1 SDDDTMFGQLG
12 DDRMR
17 GDGFIDTSVPPA
29 VAKKSVSNATDG
41 DDYMEGNGGAD
52 SMFGDL
58 GQDDMVGGSSDL
70 FGLTTPAMRPDGAD
84 LMYGGDGTD
93 TGRNTLGDTS
103 ATGHARDADVMMGDN
118 ANIFRLVSVNGAT
131 TFLAFTYDNAVYGY
145 SAALKLIPRATVP
158 LDYFP
163 LTTASDEIGGNDVMH
178 GEAGDD
184 SMHGMTGQDTMFAE
198 GQDDDVIGGLGND
211 WISGGTGMD
220 GVLGDDGRIAT
231 SRNGFAELLSGVNA
245 ATAQTLITTPGKI
258 QTATIHTLGTLKKSV
273 NLTPFSV
280 DPAWSGQAD
289 EFADGSYDHTSDDV
303 IYGGWGDDSLH
314 GGSGDDAISGA
325 EALPLAAAF
334 IPGIGVVV
342 TGYDLPVNIGNMLA
356 FNPEDADARHFD
368 RTRRAGEFALY
379 DEYNPLKRI
388 QIQDGVTLR
397 QFLLNFDATEGPNAT
412 GTKTDGNDKIFG
424 DLGNDWLVGGT
435 GRDNLYGGFGNDLMN
450 ADDNH
455 GTNGGLNDAPD
466 TDATYEDRAYGGAGR
481 DVLIGNTGGDRLID
495 WVGEFNSYLVPFA
508 PFGMATVSRT
518 LQPQLPEFLY
528 ALSAADGAD
537 PTRAADTGA
546 AAARNGEPEGELGLV
561 LQKDA
566 AWRQQT
572 GAPADPQAGNIPGGK
587 RDVLRS
593 ANFNGDQA
601 MGFVAETGKWQV
613 TGGRYSVEPTTVGGD
628 AVSLFNADEFVP
640 NYVEVLATINAV
652 KPIGG
657 FKANGYIVFDY
668 QSPTDFKFAGVN
680 VSTNSVEIG
689 HRNGNAWIVDAKV
702 PKQLKVGQDYNLFL
716 AVNGNAV
723 TLVVDNQTTL
733 SFSFA
738 ARRDADGFAHTISE
752 GMIGVGGQSAKA
764 QIDNV
769 TLQKVSV
776 TTEKT
781 NDFTSGAGTTFK
793 APLSGTWGVV
803 AGRYEGAA
811 TGDAPAISLVN
822 ATISPTS
829 LVQLTSK
836 FRPTSSTAEGGFVFD
851 VYSDL
856 DFKYVGINAQTKQ
869 VVLGHR
875 TAKGGWVVD
884 ARFNITGFTAATDY
898 TLGLTLKGT
907 TANVTLNGATVIS
920 RTYNALVTDG
930 GFGLFTRFGQSS
942 FDALTIGTDDPTFL

>member
-1 SDDDTMFGQLG
+1 
-12 DDRMR
+12 
-17 GDGFIDTSVPPA
+17 
-29 VAKKSVSNATDG
+29 
-41 DDYMEGNGGAD
+41 
-52 SMFGDL
+52 
-58 GQDDMVGGSSDL
+58 
-70 FGLTTPAMRPDGAD
+70 
-84 LMYGGDGTD
+84 
-93 TGRNTLGDTS
+93 
-103 ATGHARDADVMMGDN
+103 
-118 ANIFRLVSVNGAT
+118 
-131 TFLAFTYDNAVYGY
+131 
-145 SAALKLIPRATVP
+145 LKLIPRATVL

-163 LTTASDEIGGNDVMH
+163 LTTAADEIGGNDLMH

-211 WISGGTGMD
+211 WMSGGTGMD
-220 GVLGDDGRIAT
+220 GILGDDGRIVT
-231 SRNGFAELLSGVNA
+231 SRDGFTEVLSGVNT
-245 ATAQTLITTPGKI
+245 ATAQTLITTPGKM
-258 QTATIHTLGTLKKSV
+258 QTATINVLGTLKKTV

-280 DPAWSGQAD
+280 DPDWAGQAD
-289 EFADGSYDHTSDDV
+289 EFAGGDYDHTSDDV

-342 TGYDLPVNIGNMLA
+342 TGYDSPVNVGNMLA
-356 FNPEDADARHFD
+356 FNPEDADAQHFD

-379 DEYNPLKRI
+379 DEYNPLKRV
-388 QIQDGVTLR
+388 QILDGATLR
-397 QFLLNFDATEGPNAT
+397 EFLLAFDPNEGPVDPSST
-412 GTKTDGNDKIFG
+412 STVKKKTDGNDKVFG
-424 DLGNDWLVGGT
+424 DVGNDWLVGGT
-435 GRDNLYGGFGNDLMN
+435 GRDNSYGGWGNDLMN
-450 ADDNH
+450 ADDDH
-455 GTNGGLNDAPD
+455 STNGNLNDTPD
-466 TDATYEDRAYGGAGR
+466 TDGSFEDRAFGGAGR

-537 PTRAADTGA
+537 PTRSADTGA

-561 LQKDA
+561 LQKDV
-566 AWRQQT
+566 AWRQAT

-593 ANFNGDQA
+593 ANFNGDQT
-601 MGFVAETGKWQV
+601 MGFIAETGKWQV
-613 TGGRYSVEPTTVGGD
+613 TGGRYSVEPTAIGGD
-628 AVSLFNADEFVP
+628 AVSLFNADVFVP
-640 NYVEVLATINAV
+640 NYFEVLATINAV
-652 KPIGG
+652 KPTGG

-680 VSTNSVEIG
+680 VSTNQVEIG
-689 HRNGNAWIVDAKV
+689 HRTGNAWIVDAKV
-702 PKQLKVGQDYNLFL
+702 PKQLKAGQDYNLFL

-723 TLVVDNQTTL
+723 MLVVDNQTTL
-733 SFSFA
+733 SFTFA
-738 ARRDADGFAHTISE
+738 ARRDADGFTHTISE

-781 NDFTSGAGTTFK
+781 NDFTNGAGTTFQ
-793 APLSGTWGVV
+793 APLSGTWAAV
-803 AGRYEGAA
+803 AGRYDA
-811 TGDAPAISLVN
+811 TVLRDTPAISLVN

-829 LVQLTSK
+829 LVQLTST
-836 FRPTSSTAEGGFVFD
+836 FRTSAEGGFVFD
-851 VYSDL
+851 VYSDR
-856 DFKYVGINAQTKQ
+856 DFKFAEINAQTKQ

-875 TAKGGWVVD
+875 TVKGGWVVD
-884 ARFNITGFTAATDY
+884 ATFNIAGFTAATDY

-907 TANVTLNGATVIS
+907 TVNVTLNGTTVIS

-930 GFGLFTRFGQSS
+930 GFGLFSRFGQSS
-942 FDALTIGTDDPTFL
+942 FDALTVATDDPTFV